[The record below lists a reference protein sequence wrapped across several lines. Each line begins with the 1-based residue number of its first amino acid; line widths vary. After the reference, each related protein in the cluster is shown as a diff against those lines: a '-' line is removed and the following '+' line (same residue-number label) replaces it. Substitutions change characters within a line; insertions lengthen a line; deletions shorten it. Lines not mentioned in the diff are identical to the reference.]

1 MLQAWKKV
9 VVSTGGNFAQH
20 PFQEFKSLA
29 GWHGWILQNFTHAA
43 VPVFG
48 NLLSLKDIFGVQI
61 SDAPQ

>member
-1 MLQAWKKV
+1 MD
-9 VVSTGGNFAQH
+9 
-20 PFQEFKSLA
+20 
-29 GWHGWILQNFTHAA
+29 GWIQNLTHAA